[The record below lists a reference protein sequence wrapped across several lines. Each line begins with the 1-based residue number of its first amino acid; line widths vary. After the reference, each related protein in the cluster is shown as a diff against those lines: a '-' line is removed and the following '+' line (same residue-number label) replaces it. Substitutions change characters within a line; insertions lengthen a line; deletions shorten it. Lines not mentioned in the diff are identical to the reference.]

1 MRLVEIGLK
10 ELERLVANAA
20 DKSMDTFNLSVKAIE
35 ERKASEMKDEVK
47 NRVIELRKLREEIDE
62 LALEI
67 IARYQPVAKDLRRVK
82 ASMEL
87 GYAFLRFGRYAYDAL
102 AAFAR
107 VESIGAQCDAKY
119 FRELAPI
126 VKQMMENSIESIK
139 KLDVIKAMKVISK
152 DDEVDELYHKF
163 LSEIMKNYNSVPCAV
178 VEALSIKF
186 LERAADHSVHVASQ
200 AVFVV
205 EGKYPE

>member
-10 ELERLVANAA
+10 ELEKLVAEAA
-20 DKSMDTFNLSVKAIE
+20 DKSMDAFKLSVEAIE
-35 ERKASEMKDEVK
+35 EKKASAMREEVK
-47 NRVIELRKLREEIDE
+47 RRVVELRKIREEIDE

-67 IARYQPVAKDLRRVK
+67 IARYQPVAQDLRKVK
-82 ASMEL
+82 AFMEL

-107 VESIGAQCDAKY
+107 VEALDINCDARY
-119 FRELAPI
+119 FRELAPL
-126 VKQMMENSIESIK
+126 VKQMMEDSIESIK
-139 KLDVIKAMKVISK
+139 TLDVIKAMKVISR
-152 DDEVDELYHKF
+152 DDDVDELYHKF
-163 LSEIMKNYNSVPCAV
+163 LSEIMKSYESVPCAV

-200 AVFVV
+200 TVFVV

>member
-1 MRLVEIGLK
+1 M
-10 ELERLVANAA
+10 
-20 DKSMDTFNLSVKAIE
+20 
-35 ERKASEMKDEVK
+35 
-47 NRVIELRKLREEIDE
+47 
-62 LALEI
+62 
-67 IARYQPVAKDLRRVK
+67 RRVK

-107 VESIGAQCDAKY
+107 VEALGASCNPRY
-119 FRELAPI
+119 FSSLAPI
-126 VKQMMENSIESIK
+126 VKQMMEMSIEAVK
-139 KLDVIKAMKVISK
+139 ETDVIKAMKVIGK
-152 DDEVDELYHKF
+152 DDEVDETYHKY
-163 LSEIMKNYNSVPCAV
+163 LMEIMKTYDSVPCAV

-200 AVFVV
+200 VVFVV